1 MRKQAQISHT
11 METNL
16 QKIEKKKGATIR
28 TYLSEPIGL
37 LMAALVTFSF
47 SSFAGTYTTKS
58 SGNFSNTAIWEAGY
72 PSNLIKEGDTVII
85 KSNVNLNNDVVV
97 KGVLMISPSASLT
110 GGGNLVVLGS
120 GYFNNKGI
128 TLVKSIT
135 NRGAVVNSSV
145 LETSADIIN
154 TGTFENNQS
163 MIVGN
168 IFDNT
173 GVLTGKSGQTMV
185 NKRMVNSETGRI
197 SGTIDVCSND
207 FSNVGGARID
217 SLGVSFCGN
226 KIFNATYLTASV
238 KKDAIQ
244 INLNNSTATN
254 VAEYEI
260 EKSTDGSNYTKIAS
274 IKAAEIANNAL
285 PVNFSDNSPVN
296 GNTVF
301 YRMKLVHT
309 NGNTSFVPAVEVGN
323 VTSGKYSVSNL

>member
-1 MRKQAQISHT
+1 MK
-11 METNL
+11 TNL
-16 QKIEKKKGATIR
+16 QNIEKKKGTTIR

-47 SSFAGTYTTKS
+47 SSFAGNYTTKS
-58 SGNFSNTAIWEAGY
+58 SGNFSNASIWESGY
-72 PSNLIKEGDTVII
+72 PTNLIKEGDTVVI
-85 KSNVNLNNDVVV
+85 KSNVNLNSDVVV
-97 KGVLMISPSASLT
+97 KGVLMVSPNFSLT
-110 GGGNLVVLGS
+110 GSGNLVVLGS

-128 TLVKSIT
+128 TLIKSIT
-135 NRGAVVNSSV
+135 NRGSVVNSSV
-145 LETSADIIN
+145 LETAADIIN

-173 GVLTGKSGQTMV
+173 GVVTGKAGQIMV
-185 NKRMVNSETGRI
+185 NKRMVNSETGMI
-197 SGTIDVCSND
+197 SGSIDVCSND

-226 KIFNATYLTASV
+226 KIFSATYLTASIR
-238 KKDAIQ
+238 KDAIQ

-260 EKSTDGSNYTKIAS
+260 EKSTDGNNYTKIAS
-274 IKAAEIANNAL
+274 IKANEITNNAL

-301 YRMKLVHT
+301 YRMKLIHA

-323 VTSGKYSVSNL
+323 VTGGKYSVSNL